1 MQKSF
6 AYPRQR
12 SNVQCNRVVILWPP
26 IAATFITIPTDFERM
41 NVLVAGSH
49 GQVGR
54 HATRILA
61 ESDHAV
67 RGMVRSESQ
76 APDITDLGAEAVV
89 ADLTG
94 DVSHAVEGI
103 DAIIFAAG
111 SGGEDVWGVDRDGAI
126 NLIDEA
132 EAEGI
137 ERFVMLSS
145 IGADRPE
152 DGPEELQEYLRAKA
166 EADEYLR
173 ESDLTY
179 TIVRPGPL
187 TNEDGTGRIR
197 IDTDLDGDD
206 AEIPREDVS
215 RTLVAALGVE
225 STYGKTFELTAG
237 DEPIEEALQE
247 PLDG

>member
-1 MQKSF
+1 
-6 AYPRQR
+6 
-12 SNVQCNRVVILWPP
+12 
-26 IAATFITIPTDFERM
+26 M
-41 NVLVAGSH
+41 NVLIAGSH

-54 HATRILA
+54 HVTRILA
-61 ESDHAV
+61 ESDHGV
-67 RGMVRSESQ
+67 RGMVRTESQ

-126 NLIDEA
+126 NLIEAA

-145 IGADRPE
+145 LNADRPE
-152 DGPEELQEYLRAKA
+152 KSPEALREYLRAKA

-173 ESDLTY
+173 ESDLTH

-187 TNEDGTGRIR
+187 TNESATGRIR
-197 IDTDLDGDD
+197 TGTELDRDD
-206 AEIPREDVS
+206 VEIPREDVA
-215 RTLVAALGVE
+215 RTLVAALGAE
-225 STYGKTFELTAG
+225 STDGETFELAAG
-237 DEPIEEALQE
+237 DESIEEALQA

>member
-1 MQKSF
+1 
-6 AYPRQR
+6 
-12 SNVQCNRVVILWPP
+12 
-26 IAATFITIPTDFERM
+26 M

-49 GQVGR
+49 GQVGQ

-61 ESDHAV
+61 ESDHEV
-67 RGMVRSESQ
+67 RGLIRAESQ
-76 APDITDLGAEAVV
+76 AADIRDLGAEPVV

-94 DVSHAVEGI
+94 DVSQAVEGI

-126 NLIDEA
+126 NLVDEA
-132 EAEGI
+132 ESEGV

-145 IGADRPE
+145 INADQPE
-152 DGPEELQEYLRAKA
+152 NSPEELREYLRAKA

-187 TNEDGTGRIR
+187 TDEGGTGRIR
-197 IDTDLDGDD
+197 TGANLDRDD
-206 AEIPREDVS
+206 VDIPREDVS
-215 RTLVAALGVE
+215 RTLVAALGAE
-225 STYGKTFELTAG
+225 STYGETFELAAG

-247 PLDG
+247 PLGG

>member
-1 MQKSF
+1 
-6 AYPRQR
+6 
-12 SNVQCNRVVILWPP
+12 
-26 IAATFITIPTDFERM
+26 M

-61 ESDHAV
+61 ESDHGV
-67 RGMVRSESQ
+67 RGMVRAESQ
-76 APDITDLGAEAVV
+76 APDIEDVGAEPVV

-94 DVSHAVEGI
+94 DLSHAVEGI
-103 DAIIFAAG
+103 DAIVFAAG

-126 NLIDEA
+126 ALVDEA
-132 EAEGI
+132 AAEGV

-145 IGADRPE
+145 IGADRP
-152 DGPEELQEYLRAKA
+152 DDAPKALREYLRAKA

-187 TNEDGTGRIR
+187 TNEGGTGRIR
-197 IDTDLDGDD
+197 TGADIDAED
-206 AEIPREDVS
+206 AEIPREDVA
-215 RTLVAALGVE
+215 RTLVAALEAE
-225 STYGKTFELTAG
+225 STYGETFELAAG
-237 DEPIEEALQE
+237 DEPIEEALRE
-247 PLDG
+247 PLEG

>member
-1 MQKSF
+1 
-6 AYPRQR
+6 
-12 SNVQCNRVVILWPP
+12 
-26 IAATFITIPTDFERM
+26 M

-49 GQVGR
+49 GQVGQ

-61 ESDHAV
+61 ESDHDV
-67 RGMVRSESQ
+67 RGMVRAESQ
-76 APDITDLGAEAVV
+76 ASDIEDLGAEPVV

-111 SGGEDVWGVDRDGAI
+111 SGGEDVWGVDRDGAN
-126 NLIDEA
+126 NLVDEA
-132 EAEGI
+132 ESEGI
-137 ERFVMLSS
+137 KRFVMLSS
-145 IGADRPE
+145 INADRPE
-152 DGPEELQEYLRAKA
+152 SGPEELREYLQAKA

-187 TNEDGTGRIR
+187 TDEDGTGRIR
-197 IDTDLDGDD
+197 TGVHLDGDD
-206 AEIPREDVS
+206 VDIPREDVS
-215 RTLVAALGVE
+215 RTLVSALEAE
-225 STYGKTFELTAG
+225 STFGETFELAAG

-247 PLDG
+247 PLDD

>member
-1 MQKSF
+1 
-6 AYPRQR
+6 
-12 SNVQCNRVVILWPP
+12 
-26 IAATFITIPTDFERM
+26 M
-41 NVLVAGSH
+41 NVLIAGSH

-61 ESDHAV
+61 ESDHGA
-67 RGMVRSESQ
+67 RGMVRAESQ
-76 APDITDLGAEAVV
+76 SPDITDLGAEPVV

-126 NLIDEA
+126 TLIEAA

-145 IGADRPE
+145 INADRPE
-152 DGPEELQEYLRAKA
+152 NSPEALREYLRAKA
-166 EADEYLR
+166 EADEDLR
-173 ESDLTY
+173 ESDLTH

-197 IDTDLDGDD
+197 TGTDLERDD
-206 AEIPREDVS
+206 VEIPREDVA
-215 RTLVAALGVE
+215 RTLVAALGAE
-225 STYGKTFELTAG
+225 STYGETFELAAG
-237 DEPIEEALQE
+237 DESIEEALQA

>member
-1 MQKSF
+1 
-6 AYPRQR
+6 
-12 SNVQCNRVVILWPP
+12 
-26 IAATFITIPTDFERM
+26 M

-54 HATRILA
+54 HATRLLA

-67 RGMVRSESQ
+67 RGMVRAESQ
-76 APDITDLGAEAVV
+76 ATDIDDLGAEPVV

-111 SGGEDVWGVDRDGAI
+111 SAGEDVWGVDRDGAI

-132 EAEGI
+132 EAESI
-137 ERFVMLSS
+137 DRFVMLSS
-145 IGADRPE
+145 IGVDRPE
-152 DGPEELQEYLRAKA
+152 DGPEEMHEYLRAKA

-173 ESDLTY
+173 ESDLTD

-187 TNEDGTGRIR
+187 TDEDGTGRIR
-197 IDTDLDGDD
+197 TGTDLAEDD

-215 RTLVAALGVE
+215 RTLVATLGAE
-225 STYGKTFELTAG
+225 TTRGETFEIAAG
-237 DEPIEEALQE
+237 DEPIEAALRE
-247 PLDG
+247 SLDE

>member
-1 MQKSF
+1 
-6 AYPRQR
+6 
-12 SNVQCNRVVILWPP
+12 
-26 IAATFITIPTDFERM
+26 M

-49 GQVGR
+49 GQVGQ

-61 ESDHAV
+61 ESDHEV
-67 RGMVRSESQ
+67 RGLIRAESQ
-76 APDITDLGAEAVV
+76 AADIRDLGAEPVV

-94 DVSHAVEGI
+94 DVSQAVEGI

-126 NLIDEA
+126 NLVDAA

-145 IGADRPE
+145 INADQPE
-152 DGPEELQEYLRAKA
+152 NSPEALREYLRAKA
-166 EADEYLR
+166 EADDHLR

-187 TNEDGTGRIR
+187 TDESGTGRIR
-197 IDTDLDGDD
+197 TGADLDRDD
-206 AEIPREDVS
+206 VEISREDVA
-215 RTLVAALGVE
+215 RTLVAALE
-225 STYGKTFELTAG
+225 AERTYGETFELAAG
-237 DEPIEEALQE
+237 DDPIEEALRD

>member
-1 MQKSF
+1 LAIASL
-6 AYPRQR
+6 
-12 SNVQCNRVVILWPP
+12 LWPP
-26 IAATFITIPTDFERM
+26 IGITLFTMPTDIQGM
-41 NVLVAGSH
+41 NVLIAGSH
-49 GQVGR
+49 GQVGQ

-61 ESDHAV
+61 ESDHGV
-67 RGMVRSESQ
+67 RGMVRAESQ
-76 APDITDLGAEAVV
+76 APDIEDLGGEPIV

-126 NLIDEA
+126 NIIDDA
-132 EAEGI
+132 ESEGV

-145 IGADRPE
+145 INADRPE
-152 DGPEELQEYLRAKA
+152 NGPEELREYLRAKA

-173 ESDLTY
+173 ESDLAY

-187 TNEDGTGRIR
+187 TDESGTGRIR
-197 IDTDLDGDD
+197 TAANLGGDD
-206 AEIPREDVS
+206 VDIPREDVS
-215 RTLVAALGVE
+215 RTLVAALGAE
-225 STYGKTFELTAG
+225 STYGTTFELAAG

-247 PLDG
+247 LLNG

>member
-1 MQKSF
+1 
-6 AYPRQR
+6 
-12 SNVQCNRVVILWPP
+12 
-26 IAATFITIPTDFERM
+26 M

-54 HATRILA
+54 YATRVLA
-61 ESDHAV
+61 ESDHEV
-67 RGMVRSESQ
+67 RGMIRAESQ
-76 APDITDLGAEAVV
+76 TAYIRDLGAEPVV

-126 NLIDEA
+126 NLVDAA

-145 IGADRPE
+145 INADQPE
-152 DGPEELQEYLRAKA
+152 NSPEALREYLRAKA
-166 EADEYLR
+166 EADEHLR

-179 TIVRPGPL
+179 TVVRPGPL
-187 TNEDGTGRIR
+187 TDESGTGRIR
-197 IDTDLDGDD
+197 TGADLDRDD
-206 AEIPREDVS
+206 VEISREDVA
-215 RTLVAALGVE
+215 RTLVAALE
-225 STYGKTFELTAG
+225 AERTYGETFELAAG
-237 DEPIEEALQE
+237 DDPIEEALQE
-247 PLDG
+247 PFDG